1 MDITKI
7 ALYLARNTQVK
18 KNKLIFFSVF
28 SPPRIIMISKYLL
41 HRRSHSLFYSICSN
55 YHLKMS
61 SFGWWCSTNNKHI
74 IPILYSNHITNL
86 THRSIMKLYFDIFSS
101 KNFNLKFYISIF
113 ISISFTGTDS
123 CGTINDYHKKKAE
136 IHI

>member
-55 YHLKMS
+55 YLKMS

>member
-61 SFGWWCSTNNKHI
+61 SFGWCPTNNKHI

-86 THRSIMKLYFDIFSS
+86 THRNIMKLYFDIFSS
-101 KNFNLKFYISIF
+101 NNFNLRFYISIF

-123 CGTINDYHKKKAE
+123 CETVNDYHKKKAE